1 MLVHI
6 IFYVKN
12 KEKLFLNVQKS
23 FRRGLG
29 NGNYWNMIFPGF
41 PVFPVQEIDHF
52 SCFPAGNSNTRKCA
66 TLFPTHETLPF
77 LFATSKAFRK
87 CFPFIGCLTS
97 KVPMTQNKANKIPK
111 HHFVDPSKL
120 GKYVSKS
127 CINKYCKKTD
137 TLSIKSPRSIILK
150 KNVCNKQNQRKW
162 CKAWHLW

>member
-12 KEKLFLNVQKS
+12 KEKLFLYAQKS

-66 TLFPTHETLPF
+66 TL
-77 LFATSKAFRK
+77 
-87 CFPFIGCLTS
+87 I
-97 KVPMTQNKANKIPK
+97 VIVNKIKCKYSLFCTHLQLRLTTLIYGICSNLTTCLSEQISPHSCGK
-111 HHFVDPSKL
+111 NYINHFLIWCFLLFHTSWNSGQFVIL
-120 GKYVSKS
+120 MHRTLNGKKG
-127 CINKYCKKTD
+127 
-137 TLSIKSPRSIILK
+137 RF
-150 KNVCNKQNQRKW
+150 
-162 CKAWHLW
+162 